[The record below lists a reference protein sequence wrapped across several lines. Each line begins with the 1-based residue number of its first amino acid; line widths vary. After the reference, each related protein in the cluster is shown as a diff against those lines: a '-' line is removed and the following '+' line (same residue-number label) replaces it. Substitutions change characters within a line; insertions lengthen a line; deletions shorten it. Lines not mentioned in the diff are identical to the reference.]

1 MIFSLRKFFKDNKYK
16 KVNANSVNQDKWVNL
31 NNEVANATLYPLAH
45 SWYNGDN
52 IVGKSKGF
60 MPYVGGVANYKKIC
74 DEKVS
79 NNYEGFEFS

>member
-1 MIFSLRKFFKDNKYK
+1 MCIRDR
-16 KVNANSVNQDKWVNL
+16 
-31 NNEVANATLYPLAH
+31 YPLAH